1 MTSRTDLE
9 ARLQALRNPK
19 RPAISPAPPPSL
31 YTSAR
36 TNCIS
41 RGSLPVFIA
50 VQDLSTCF
58 PTSVAPSRALE
69 ASRGHDEVLQLT
81 AGQLL
86 GPEYEKAVKVA
97 QYAMETERRQMPHT
111 AIDAYIQAGQMLIEI
126 GRRQAAPHL
135 QDIVKA
141 KALTLLERA
150 EGLSEWTNDVLA
162 KDSSQQ
168 ALAVAYQQSQ
178 QHCNKFLTDKQ
189 ELVFKMQQDNRHLK
203 ERLNQL
209 ALLTKIRGRMVKVIR
224 TRRARKAAQAKEK
237 VEMEMETAARATHDI
252 MSSRRGLNEVTGD
265 VFDYLY
271 EDREDSHGEPNDV
284 TGSSSEENEEP
295 GEDYQQ
301 YQTHPASATGRS
313 PRDVQ
318 KVGLI
323 NELHE
328 RIGLPKIDQ
337 FRNFEPLTNDPTTDK
352 KQEQLQSELE
362 LAKQEAEKLRA
373 AVHEM
378 ERCLQLAAEHSQQRS
393 IKLEQEKRQEFAAVQ
408 SELDRLRDELEAERR
423 HSTSLHSSSLSG
435 RFRSLRS
442 SFCSHRSVASDPG
455 SGEMKDNGVMDQLRS
470 SFHKVFPGQTE
481 ESDGRENV
489 CPDRSALIEH
499 STYSQY
505 SPRHTRKSSF
515 STSEAYDVDEVEIE
529 EDEDGGVWL

>member
-178 QHCNKFLTDKQ
+178 QHCNKLLTDKQ

-271 EDREDSHGEPNDV
+271 EDREDIHGGPNDV

-393 IKLEQEKRQEFAAVQ
+393 IKLEQEKRQ
-408 SELDRLRDELEAERR
+408 D
-423 HSTSLHSSSLSG
+423 SSLSG
-435 RFRSLRS
+435 RIRSLRS